1 MIRAVR
7 WILPLAVLGA
17 GVVAA
22 GSPTTQQP
30 AGSGSIDTILV
41 DVRVVDRLG
50 APVMGL
56 TPQDFEISVDG
67 KARAVLSADYQ
78 AENGTQQS
86 SVVVVADRDNLRIA
100 TSRATLDAAAA
111 FLERLPQSHAVG
123 ALVLP
128 MAKPSFDI
136 GTDRV
141 PVTAALRRVLGTYD
155 PRWAGTTDELALRS
169 ALHMVIGRLNGVPGR
184 RTIVYLTDRLDQ
196 AVTITDLAQRAS
208 LSGVVF
214 YVVAADAP
222 VMLPDDVSSLAIEA
236 ERDNLVAL
244 AAATGGAMLRRIAGA
259 EAIFNRL
266 ALELSGQYLVG
277 FAASPSGDGG
287 RHALKVTVKRPGLS
301 VRARR
306 QFVR

>member
-1 MIRAVR
+1 MR
-7 WILPLAVLGA
+7 WSLPLAVSAIIVAIA
-17 GVVAA
+17 GQPNA
-22 GSPTTQQP
+22 QQP
-30 AGSGSIDTILV
+30 AGSGSIDTILI
-41 DVRVVDRLG
+41 DVRVIDRLG
-50 APVMGL
+50 SPVMGL
-56 TPQDFEISVDG
+56 TTADFEISVDG
-67 KARAVLSADYQ
+67 KPRSVLSAEYQ

-111 FLERLPQSHAVG
+111 FLERLPESHAVG

-128 MAKPSFDI
+128 MAKPSLDI
-136 GTDRV
+136 GMDRI
-141 PVTAALRRVLGTYD
+141 PVSAALRRVLGTYD
-155 PRWAGTTDELALRS
+155 PRWAGTTDGLALRS
-169 ALHMVIGRLNGVPGR
+169 ALHMVIGRLNAVPGR

-196 AVTITDLAQRAS
+196 TVAITDLAQRAS

-214 YVVAADAP
+214 YVVAADSP
-222 VMLPDDVSSLAIEA
+222 VILPEDVSSFAIEA

-259 EAIFNRL
+259 EGVFNRL
-266 ALELSGQYLVG
+266 TRELSGQYLVG
-277 FAASPSGDGG
+277 FAADPSGDRG
-287 RHALKVTVKRPGLS
+287 RHTLKIAVKGSGLS